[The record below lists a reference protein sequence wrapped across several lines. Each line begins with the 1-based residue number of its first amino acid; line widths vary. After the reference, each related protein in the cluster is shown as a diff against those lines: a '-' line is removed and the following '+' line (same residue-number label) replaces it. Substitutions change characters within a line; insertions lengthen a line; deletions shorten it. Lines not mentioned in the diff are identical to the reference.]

1 MRKANI
7 ADVALR
13 AGVSTKSVSR
23 VLNDEPNV
31 RPQMRAKIEE
41 AIEALGYKPDI
52 AARSLSSGRSFIIG
66 LLFDNPSPNYTMKV
80 LQGTL
85 DACRR
90 AGYQL
95 VIENV
100 DTSGTDV
107 DQAMNSM
114 LQHSRMDGVVVT
126 PPATD
131 SPAVLDALER
141 NRIPYVRI
149 APNSFPDRS
158 LKVSANDEIA
168 VADVVQYLW
177 NLGHRRFGFVGGP
190 VTHGASKWRSEGF
203 YAALAERGIVEKD
216 ICSVDGDFTFTSGIG
231 AGRRL
236 LRMTPRPTAIFAAN
250 DDMAA
255 GVFTAAAQSGI
266 KIPDMLSVVGFDD
279 SWIAN
284 SVWPE
289 LTTLHQPI
297 SEMAHI
303 AVRTLISSLGGKKPK
318 EPTPQICR
326 LIVRGSAGPVDH

>member
-41 AIEALGYKPDI
+41 AIEALGYKPDL

-85 DACRR
+85 DACHQ

-100 DTSGTDV
+100 DTASPTIG
-107 DQAMNSM
+107 QAMEAM
-114 LQHSRMDGVVVT
+114 LQHRRMDGMVVT

-141 NRIPYVRI
+141 ANLPYVRI
-149 APNSFPDRS
+149 APNKFPGRS
-158 LKVSANDEIA
+158 MTVSADDQAA
-168 VADVVQYLW
+168 VSDVVRHLW

-190 VTHGASKWRSEGF
+190 ASHGASMWRHDGF
-203 YAALAERGIVEKD
+203 FAALAERGVEPGE
-216 ICSVDGDFTFTSGIG
+216 IQEAEGDFTFTSGIG
-231 AGRRL
+231 AGRQL
-236 LRMTPRPTAIFAAN
+236 LRAEPRLTAIFAAN

-255 GVFTAAAQSGI
+255 GIFTAAAQLGI

-279 SWIAN
+279 SWIAK

-289 LTTLHQPI
+289 LTTMHQPI
-297 SEMAHI
+297 AEMAHI
-303 AVRTLISSLGGKKPK
+303 AVRTLIASRNGKAVK
-318 EPTPQICR
+318 EPAPQNCH
-326 LIVRGSAGPVDH
+326 LIVRGSAGPVGQ